1 MPRLT
6 FLFCIFL
13 LHMIIDSNVVIA
25 QDKLMVHAD
34 EMPYFSGCNEFESKS
49 EEKRQCS
56 NYNLV
61 SFIASHLQY
70 PEEAKKQGLEGTV
83 ILSFVITK
91 EGKVHQPY
99 VLKDIGGGC
108 GDEALSILK
117 NMPIWESARHEG
129 EKVNVKLNLPVKFTL
144 SGEGVSTR
152 YRIMW
157 GNIKGK
163 TITKKEIKT
172 NLLESITVR
181 GPYGEDIAA
190 TEVVIAYER
199 KNKFLN
205 AVGQNKVNKAQEKL
219 LKKAK
224 NKGIIT
230 ISVTI
235 QIKGEFVEVDR
246 EFEVVKNK

>member
-99 VLKDIGGGC
+99 VLKDIGG
-108 GDEALSILK
+108 
-117 NMPIWESARHEG
+117 
-129 EKVNVKLNLPVKFTL
+129 
-144 SGEGVSTR
+144 R